1 MKTNQNFKN
10 GLMLFVLA
18 ICFTLSGMQC
28 EKTFPP
34 GTAEIDKLPSKT
46 QIGADT
52 FGCLVDGKALLPR
65 SNGWAPGCGSILQC
79 NYQYINSG
87 NLNGYYLTL
96 GVTDKKTYPNAIHMV
111 MLRADNIELET
122 KTYVLD
128 EYNIPGKLCGQ
139 FFIISNA
146 VENTYTTN
154 QTLKGELTITFF
166 DPINKIVS
174 GTFWFDAVNKNGEK
188 VEVREGRFDVHY
200 TL

>member
-1 MKTNQNFKN
+1 MKTTQNFAKS
-10 GLMLFVLA
+10 LTLCALTLFCML
-18 ICFTLSGMQC
+18 CGMQC

-34 GTAEIDKLPSKT
+34 GTAEIDKLPPAT

-52 FGCLVDGKALLPR
+52 FGCLVDGRALLPR
-65 SNGWAPGCGSILQC
+65 SNGWAPGSILQC

-96 GVTDKKTYPNAIHMV
+96 GATDKKTYPNAIHMV

-154 QTLKGELTITFF
+154 QTLKGELTITHF
-166 DPINKIVS
+166 DSVNYIIS
-174 GTFWFDAVNKNGEK
+174 GTFWFDAVNDKGGK